1 MSSKNTTHKAEPES
15 NSEKFRLKSIRP
27 DVDGLVVPGEEAEE
41 GIEDGPLGAVVV
53 EDELVLLH
61 VVRQLVVAHQPA
73 LLPLLLP
80 LLLLPLLLAPSS
92 LRRRR
97 RRRRSKLIMV
107 GALHGGHGCLL
118 SHNFLASSGE
128 RFVQCL
134 AG

>member
-1 MSSKNTTHKAEPES
+1 MSDEISNLGEVLAKMQDGEAEEQHEP
-15 NSEKFRLKSIRP
+15 KKMRP

-80 LLLLPLLLAPSS
+80 LLLSS
-92 LRRRR
+92 LVL
-97 RRRRSKLIMV
+97 KLK
-107 GALHGGHGCLL
+107 
-118 SHNFLASSGE
+118 
-128 RFVQCL
+128 
-134 AG
+134 